1 MPTKFKEALES
12 GKFVVTSEVA
22 PPKGTNLDKFKHHI
36 ELLKDKVDAMNVT
49 DHQSSVMRYP
59 SLGGAMMVKEMG
71 GEVILQM
78 TCRDRNRLALQADLL
93 FASSRGIQNIL
104 CLTGDSIILGDH
116 KEAKSVFD
124 MDSSQLLRTVRI
136 MESGKDLGGNDLD
149 GGVSFCAGAIV
160 TPEANPLEPQLIKF
174 EKKLEAGAEFI
185 QTQAVYDLEK
195 FKEFMDYARPFNVKI
210 LAGIILLTS
219 AAMARFMNKNIAG
232 VFVPQ
237 DLIDEMA
244 SAPKGQALAKGI
256 EITGRMIK
264 RIYEEKMCD
273 GVHIMAIGK
282 EDKVPDIM
290 AAAGL
295 I

>member
-1 MPTKFKEALES
+1 MPTPFKEALDS

-22 PPKGTNLDKFKHHI
+22 PPKGTNLEKFKHHI
-36 ELLKDKVDAMNVT
+36 DLLKDKVDAMNVT

-59 SLGGAMMVKEMG
+59 SLGGCLLVKEQG

-78 TCRDRNRLALQADLL
+78 TCRDRNRLALQADLM
-93 FASSRGIQNIL
+93 FASYMGVQ
-104 CLTGDSIILGDH
+104 
-116 KEAKSVFD
+116 AKSVFD
-124 MDSSQLLRTVRI
+124 LDSSQLLATVRTL
-136 MESGKDLGGNDLD
+136 EKGKDLGGNELD
-149 GGVSFCAGAIV
+149 GKVDFCAGAIV
-160 TPEANPLEPQLIKF
+160 TPEADPLEPQLIKF
-174 EKKLEAGAEFI
+174 EKKIESGAEFI
-185 QTQAVYDLEK
+185 QTQAVYDLDR
-195 FKEFMDYARPFNVKI
+195 FKEFMDYARQFKVKI

-219 AAMARFMNKNIAG
+219 APMARFMNKNIAG

-256 EITGRMIK
+256 EIAGRMIK
-264 RIYEEKMCD
+264 RIHDEKMCD

-282 EDKVPDIM
+282 EEKVPDIM